1 MAGNLSISLSAEN
14 PEVLFPRDGEANEVF
29 SKNFS
34 ALPNFVL
41 MDAFHHI
48 KNSGKFIK
56 EYDNDDVV
64 MNSNDKGL
72 RKIRIVHDLQAYK
85 VPQKSM
91 SL

>member
-1 MAGNLSISLSAEN
+1 MAGNLSISSSSEN
-14 PEVLFPRDGEANEVF
+14 PEVLFPRDGVANEVF

-56 EYDNDDVV
+56 EYDNDDDVI
-64 MNSNDKGL
+64 NSNDKGL

>member
-1 MAGNLSISLSAEN
+1 
-14 PEVLFPRDGEANEVF
+14 
-29 SKNFS
+29 
-34 ALPNFVL
+34 

-48 KNSGKFIK
+48 KNSAQFIK

-85 VPQKSM
+85 VTQKSM